1 MDGIIDF
8 FQSKEFV
15 MSIVIAVIMIIVYEC
30 LNFIF
35 NKSNKLLTKS
45 TAISRKRLTYI
56 KLIRSAI
63 KYFLAIL
70 AVLLILQVNGINVS
84 SILAGL
90 GIASVIGGLAIQDA
104 LKDIVT
110 GINILAEDYYSVGDM
125 VKING
130 ITGKVVEF
138 GIKTTKIED
147 IETRNLYVIANRNI
161 SEALKISTQFSIEIP
176 TSYDDSKQKIESIIG
191 IIVDRVGKLKDID
204 TVEYRGIQS
213 FEDSSINYK
222 LILNA
227 NPKYHLQLKRDIK
240 CIIKEVFEENNI
252 EIPFMQI
259 DIHNK

>member
-1 MDGIIDF
+1 MEEVIEYF
-8 FQSKEFV
+8 KSKEFL
-15 MSIVIAVIMIIVYEC
+15 MTIVVILIAIGIYVFLSM
-30 LNFIF
+30 IF
-35 NKSNKLLTKS
+35 NKSNKLLKNNAQLTK
-45 TAISRKRLTYI
+45 KRLTYI

-63 KYFLAIL
+63 KYFLTIL
-70 AVLLILQVNGINVS
+70 TILLILQVNGINVS
-84 SILAGL
+84 SVLTGL

-147 IETRNLYVIANRNI
+147 INTNSLCVIANRNI
-161 SEALKISTQFSIEIP
+161 SEAIKISNFFGVEIP
-176 TSYDDSKQKIESIIG
+176 TSYDDSKEKIEG
-191 IIVDRVGKLKDID
+191 IINIILDKVKKLEHIE

-213 FEDSSINYK
+213 FEDSSIIYK
-222 LILNA
+222 LFVYA
-227 NPKYHLQLKRDIK
+227 NPKYHLQLKRDING
-240 CIIKEVFEENNI
+240 IIKEVFDENKI
-252 EIPFMQI
+252 EIPYMQV

>member
-1 MDGIIDF
+1 MEEVLEF
-8 FQSKEFV
+8 LVSKEFIMSLVVIAV
-15 MSIVIAVIMIIVYEC
+15 MSIVYFIIKY
-30 LNFIF
+30 IF
-35 NKSNKLLTKS
+35 NKSNKLLAKNVNLS
-45 TAISRKRLTYI
+45 KKRLTYI
-56 KLIRSAI
+56 KVSRSIIRYAI
-63 KYFLAIL
+63 VIITI
-70 AVLLILQVNGINVS
+70 LLILQIYGINVT
-84 SILAGL
+84 SILTGL

-147 IETRNLYVIANRNI
+147 IETNSLYIIANRNI
-161 SEALKISTQFSIEIP
+161 SEAIKVSTQFGIEIP
-176 TSYDDSKQKIESIIG
+176 TSYNDSKEKIESIIS
-191 IIVDRVGKLKDID
+191 IIVDRVSKLKNID
-204 TVEYRGIQS
+204 NVEYRGIQS
-213 FEDSSINYK
+213 FEDSSIIYK

-240 CIIKEVFEENNI
+240 GIIKEEFDKNKI